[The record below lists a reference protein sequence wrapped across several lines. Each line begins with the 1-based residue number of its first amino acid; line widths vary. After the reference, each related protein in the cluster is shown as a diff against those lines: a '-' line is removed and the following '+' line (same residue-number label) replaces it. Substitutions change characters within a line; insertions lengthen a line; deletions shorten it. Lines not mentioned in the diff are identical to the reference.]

1 MMPKRFSNLP
11 DHLREP
17 HQVAWSDLP
26 PLYWKA
32 LGITLL
38 LGLVTGLLWIGWRLF
53 EVHVL
58 R

>member
-1 MMPKRFSNLP
+1 MAKRFSNVP
-11 DHLREP
+11 EHRREP

-38 LGLVTGLLWIGWRLF
+38 VGFVTGLLWIAWRLF
-53 EVHVL
+53 DLHVL
-58 R
+58 K

>member
-1 MMPKRFSNLP
+1 MPKRFSNVP

-26 PLYWKA
+26 AFYWKA
-32 LGITLL
+32 LGVTLL

-53 EVHVL
+53 ELHVL

>member
-1 MMPKRFSNLP
+1 MSKRFSNLP

-26 PLYWKA
+26 PIYWKA

-38 LGLVTGLLWIGWRLF
+38 LGFITGLAWIAWRLF
-53 EVHVL
+53 DLHVL
-58 R
+58 K